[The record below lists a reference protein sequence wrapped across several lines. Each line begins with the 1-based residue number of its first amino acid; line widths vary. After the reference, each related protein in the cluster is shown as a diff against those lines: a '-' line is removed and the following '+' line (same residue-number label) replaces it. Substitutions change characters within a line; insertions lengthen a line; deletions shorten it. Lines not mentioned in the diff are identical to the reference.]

1 MSELLEASRRVL
13 NLWHDPQDLGTEVYT
28 PAYDKLREAIA
39 AEDQREAERTML
51 DSYYDDYRKLGGQMG
66 RAAWE
71 RVWRV
76 HMLFVNSDRVSPY
89 EKELLL

>member
-1 MSELLEASRRVL
+1 MSELLEASRAVL
-13 NLWHDPQDLGTEVYT
+13 RLWDDPQDLWPETYA
-28 PAYDKLREAIA
+28 PAYEKLRLAIA
-39 AEDQREAERTML
+39 TEDQREAKRTML
-51 DSYYDDYRKLGGQMG
+51 DLYYDDYRELGGQMG

-76 HMLFVNSDRVSPY
+76 HMLFVNSDRASPY